1 MKNQVNYKILLRS
14 LKHKNYRLFFG
25 GQIISLTGSWMQQ
38 VALSWLVYRI
48 TGSAFIL
55 GLVSFSSQIPIL
67 ILSPIAGVLIDRM
80 NKHRIIIAT
89 QILLMLQAFILT
101 FLVFSNVVEVR
112 YIILLNVFS
121 GVINAFDLPARQSFI
136 VEIVEKRE
144 DLGNAI
150 ALNSSIFNSARLAGP
165 SIAGIL
171 ISAAGEGIC
180 FLINAL
186 SFIAVI
192 TALLIMKIKPH
203 HIETKHSDML
213 QGFKEGIKYT
223 FGFIPIRTI
232 LLLIALISIVGM
244 PYTILMPVFAKEIL
258 HGGPH
263 TLGFLLGAIGIGA
276 LCGAFYLASR
286 NSVLGLGN
294 IIAIAASSF
303 GLGLIL
309 FSLSRN
315 FVLSMAMLVI
325 TGMSMMV
332 QMSSSN
338 TILQTIVEDKMRGR
352 VMSFYTTAFTGMAPF
367 GSLMAGFLA
376 SKIGAPNTLII
387 GGLCCLTGAALFA
400 KQLPLLK
407 GLVRPIYVKMG
418 IIPEVAEGLQRAS
431 NLRVPPEN

>member
-55 GLVSFSSQIPIL
+55 GLVGFSSQIPIL

-89 QILLMLQAFILT
+89 QILLMLQAFLLT
-101 FLVFSNVVEVR
+101 FLIFSNVVEVWH
-112 YIILLNVFS
+112 IILLNIFS

-186 SFIAVI
+186 SFVAVI
-192 TALLIMKIKPH
+192 TALLVMKIKPH
-203 HIETKHSDML
+203 HTETKHSDML

-286 NSVLGLGN
+286 NSVLGLGK

-376 SKIGAPNTLII
+376 SKIGATNTLII

>member
-1 MKNQVNYKILLRS
+1 MKNRLNLQVLLRA

-38 VALSWLVYRI
+38 VALSWLVYRM

-89 QILLMLQAFILT
+89 QTLLMLQAFLLT
-101 FLVFSNVVEVR
+101 FLVFSNVVEVWQ
-112 YIILLNVFS
+112 IILLNIFS
-121 GVINAFDLPARQSFI
+121 GIVNAFDLPARQSFI

-150 ALNSSIFNSARLAGP
+150 ALNSSIFNSARLVGP

-171 ISAAGEGIC
+171 ISAVGEGIC
-180 FLINAL
+180 FLINGL

-192 TALLIMKIKPH
+192 VALLAMKIKAH
-203 HIETKHSDML
+203 HIEAKHSDML
-213 QGFKEGIKYT
+213 QGFKKGINYT
-223 FGFIPIRTI
+223 FGFIPIRAI

-263 TLGFLLGAIGIGA
+263 TLGFLMGAIGIGA

-286 NSVLGLGN
+286 KFR
-294 IIAIAASSF
+294 I
-303 GLGLIL
+303 
-309 FSLSRN
+309 
-315 FVLSMAMLVI
+315 
-325 TGMSMMV
+325 
-332 QMSSSN
+332 
-338 TILQTIVEDKMRGR
+338 
-352 VMSFYTTAFTGMAPF
+352 
-367 GSLMAGFLA
+367 GS
-376 SKIGAPNTLII
+376 
-387 GGLCCLTGAALFA
+387 
-400 KQLPLLK
+400 
-407 GLVRPIYVKMG
+407 
-418 IIPEVAEGLQRAS
+418 
-431 NLRVPPEN
+431 

>member
-1 MKNQVNYKILLRS
+1 MRNQVNLKILLRA
-14 LKHKNYRLFFG
+14 LKHKNYQLYFS

-48 TGSAFIL
+48 SGDPFIL
-55 GLVSFSSQIPIL
+55 GLVGFSSQIPIL

-80 NKHRIIIAT
+80 NKHRLIIST
-89 QILLMLQAFILT
+89 QILLMLQASLLT
-101 FLVFSNVVEVR
+101 FLVLTDVIKVWQ
-112 YIILLNVFS
+112 IILLNIFS
-121 GVINAFDLPARQSFI
+121 GVVNAFDLPARQSFI
-136 VEIVEKRE
+136 VEIVESRE

-165 SIAGIL
+165 SIAGLL
-171 ISAAGEGIC
+171 ISAVGEGIC
-180 FLINAL
+180 FLINAV

-192 TALLIMKIKPH
+192 IALFAMKIKPH
-203 HIETKHSDML
+203 HLGARHPDML

-232 LLLIALISIVGM
+232 LLLIALVSIVGM

-258 HGGPH
+258 HGGPN
-263 TLGFLLGAIGIGA
+263 TLGFLLGAVGIGA
-276 LCGAFYLASR
+276 LCGAFYMAAR
-286 NSVLGLGN
+286 NSVLGLGK
-294 IIAIAASSF
+294 IIAIAASTF

-315 FVLSMAMLVI
+315 FVLSMTMLVL

-367 GSLMAGFLA
+367 GSLIAGFLA
-376 SKIGAPNTLII
+376 SRIGAPNTLII
-387 GGLCCLTGAALFA
+387 GGFCCMTGALLFA
-400 KQLPLLK
+400 KQLPTLK
-407 GLVRPIYVKMG
+407 DLVHPIYVRMG
-418 IIPEVAEGLQRAS
+418 IIPEVAEGLQSAS

>member
-1 MKNQVNYKILLRS
+1 

-55 GLVSFSSQIPIL
+55 GLVGFSSQIPIL

-89 QILLMLQAFILT
+89 QILLMLQAFLLT
-101 FLVFSNVVEVR
+101 FLIFSNVVEVWH
-112 YIILLNVFS
+112 IILLNIFS

-186 SFIAVI
+186 SFVAVI
-192 TALLIMKIKPH
+192 TALLVMKIKPH
-203 HIETKHSDML
+203 HTETKHSDML

-286 NSVLGLGN
+286 NSVLGLGK

-376 SKIGAPNTLII
+376 SKIGATNTLII

>member
-48 TGSAFIL
+48 SGSAFIL
-55 GLVSFSSQIPIL
+55 GLVGFSSQIPIL

-89 QILLMLQAFILT
+89 QTLLMLQAFLLT

-112 YIILLNVFS
+112 HIIILNVFS
-121 GVINAFDLPARQSFI
+121 GIINAFDLPARQSFI

-192 TALLIMKIKPH
+192 AALLVMKIKPYQF
-203 HIETKHSDML
+203 EAKHSDMM
-213 QGFKEGIKYT
+213 QGLKEGIKYT

-286 NSVLGLGN
+286 NSVLGLGK
-294 IIAIAASSF
+294 IIAIAASIF

-315 FVLSMAMLVI
+315 FVISMAMLVL

-352 VMSFYTTAFTGMAPF
+352 VMSFYTTAFTGMTPF
-367 GSLMAGFLA
+367 GSLLAGFLA

-387 GGLCCLTGAALFA
+387 GGLCCITGAALFA

-418 IIPEVAEGLQRAS
+418 IIPEVAEGLQHAS

>member
-1 MKNQVNYKILLRS
+1 
-14 LKHKNYRLFFG
+14 
-25 GQIISLTGSWMQQ
+25 
-38 VALSWLVYRI
+38 
-48 TGSAFIL
+48 
-55 GLVSFSSQIPIL
+55 
-67 ILSPIAGVLIDRM
+67 
-80 NKHRIIIAT
+80 
-89 QILLMLQAFILT
+89 
-101 FLVFSNVVEVR
+101 
-112 YIILLNVFS
+112 
-121 GVINAFDLPARQSFI
+121 
-136 VEIVEKRE
+136 
-144 DLGNAI
+144 
-150 ALNSSIFNSARLAGP
+150 
-165 SIAGIL
+165 
-171 ISAAGEGIC
+171 
-180 FLINAL
+180 
-186 SFIAVI
+186 
-192 TALLIMKIKPH
+192 MKIKAH
-203 HIETKHSDML
+203 HPEAKHSDML

-232 LLLIALISIVGM
+232 LFLIALISIVGM
-244 PYTILMPVFAKEIL
+244 PYTILMPIFAKEIL

-286 NSVLGLGN
+286 NSVLGLGK
-294 IIAIAASSF
+294 IIAIAACSF

-315 FVLSMAMLVI
+315 FVISMALLVL

-387 GGLCCLTGAALFA
+387 GGLCCITGGALFA

-407 GLVRPIYVKMG
+407 GLVRPIYIKMG
-418 IIPEVAEGLQRAS
+418 IIPEIAEGLQHAS

>member
-25 GQIISLTGSWMQQ
+25 GQVVSLTGSWMQQ
-38 VALSWLVYRI
+38 VALSWLVYKI
-48 TGSAFIL
+48 SGSAFVL
-55 GLVSFSSQIPIL
+55 GLVSFSGQIPIL

-89 QILLMLQAFILT
+89 QTLLMLQAFLLT
-101 FLVFSNVVEVR
+101 FLVLSNVIEVWQ
-112 YIILLNVFS
+112 IILLNVFS
-121 GVINAFDLPARQSFI
+121 GIVNAFDLPARQSFI

-192 TALLIMKIKPH
+192 VALLVMKIKPYNL
-203 HIETKHSDML
+203 EVKHPDMM
-213 QGFKEGIKYT
+213 QGLKEGIKYT

-286 NSVLGLGN
+286 NSVLGLGK

-315 FVLSMAMLVI
+315 FILSMAMLII

-367 GSLMAGFLA
+367 GSLIAGFLA

-387 GGLCCLTGAALFA
+387 GGLCCITGGALFA

-418 IIPEVAEGLQRAS
+418 IIPEVAEGLQHAS